1 MINVASF
8 SADKIKP
15 SQMAKWLQGALF
27 VGSFHTLG
35 FEWVLSSPTNERRGH
50 HAPST

>member
-15 SQMAKWLQGALF
+15 SQMAKWLQAALF
-27 VGSFHTLG
+27 VGMFYAVG
-35 FEWVLSSPTNERRGH
+35 FDVF
-50 HAPST
+50 